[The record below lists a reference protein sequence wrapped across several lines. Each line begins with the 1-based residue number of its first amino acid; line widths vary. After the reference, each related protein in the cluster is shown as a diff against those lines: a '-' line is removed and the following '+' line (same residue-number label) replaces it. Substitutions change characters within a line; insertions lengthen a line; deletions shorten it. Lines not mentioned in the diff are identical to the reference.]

1 VEEEKVNFSEE
12 RKKLLRCL
20 EAFLKALKDGE
31 IPYPEVYR
39 TYYLQASGNEEEI
52 VSLLSETRNL
62 LEEVAGLGLPISL
75 KAKEQ
80 LEKLEY
86 LQKQIDFLNE
96 EFLKD
101 DLTELWN
108 RRALTYYF
116 DKEVRKKAVECF
128 YCLAFIDLNDFKS
141 INDTFGHLEGDRFLR
156 LFADFL
162 KQKFSRDFLSRY
174 GGDEFVLISV
184 SPLQEVK
191 KQLADCMESAPVFRG
206 RKITFACGLTPVVAK
221 DDLYSALSRA
231 DTGMY
236 QSKETGKVEV
246 VRV

>member
-1 VEEEKVNFSEE
+1 MDFQAE

-20 EAFLKALKDGE
+20 EAFLKALKNGE

-39 TYYLQASGNEEEI
+39 RYYVSAVGDDSEI
-52 VSLLSETRNL
+52 VFLLSETRDL
-62 LEEVAGLGLPISL
+62 LKEVASLPLPI
-75 KAKEQ
+75 AETARTQ
-80 LEKLEY
+80 VEKLES

-96 EFLKD
+96 QFLKD
-101 DLTELWN
+101 DLTLLWN

-116 DKEVRKKAVECF
+116 NNEVKKKAIECF
-128 YCLAFIDLNDFKS
+128 YCLAFLDLNGFKKV
-141 INDTFGHLEGDRFLR
+141 NDTFGHLEGDRFLKV
-156 LFADFL
+156 FADFL
-162 KQKFSRDFLSRY
+162 RENFADDFVSRY
-174 GGDEFVLISV
+174 GGDEFVIISAQ
-184 SPLQEVK
+184 PIQ
-191 KQLADCMESAPVFRG
+191 KQKEKLCFAVESAPVYRG
-206 RKITFACGLTPVVAK
+206 KKISFACGLTAVVAK